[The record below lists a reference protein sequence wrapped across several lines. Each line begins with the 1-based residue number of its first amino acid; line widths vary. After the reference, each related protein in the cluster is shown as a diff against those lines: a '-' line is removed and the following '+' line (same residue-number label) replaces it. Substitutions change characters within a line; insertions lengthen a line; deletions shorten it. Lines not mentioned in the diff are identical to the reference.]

1 MSKSTF
7 YDHNQVEANWQKVWE
22 DLQFFQG
29 TANLVDP
36 STSHSSPKASKGES
50 LRMTDREKMYLLF
63 AFAYPSGS
71 GLHVG
76 HVESKTALDI
86 LARYY
91 RMNGKDVF
99 FPVGWDAFGL
109 PAENYAIKTGVP
121 PVETTKNA
129 IDTFRR
135 QLKRIGIS
143 YDWAGE
149 IATCHPGYYKWT
161 QWIFAQLFN
170 KGLAYQSMGKVN
182 WCPSCQ
188 TVLANEQVVNGHCE
202 RCDDEV
208 IQKEMKQWYFKI
220 TDYKDELISGLD
232 QVDWPAP
239 TKSQQLNWIGRSE
252 GVEVNFQVKE
262 SEQKITCFTTRIDTI
277 FGVTFLVISPEKF
290 LKFKLEKIQSEE
302 DSKKTKEY
310 IDKAFKKTEE
320 ERQIG
325 QKDKT
330 GIDTGL
336 VAVNPV
342 NDEEIPIFVADY
354 VLEGYGTGAVMGV
367 PAHDKRD
374 FQFAKK
380 FDLLIKQVIDSGLE
394 YDHKKW
400 QDQYA
405 DYGQLVNSGKFN
417 GMTSK
422 EAQEAI
428 AADYSPVMKKV
439 TSYKLRDWLISRQR
453 YWGAPIPIIYD
464 PEGAPHLVK
473 DADLPW
479 KLAEDVDFKPTG
491 ESPLKTSQ
499 ELQERTEQYA
509 RENFADLIEKNGWDK
524 DGKGWIPEYDT
535 MDTFVDSSW
544 YYLRYTD
551 PRNEESFASVEQMKK
566 WLPVD
571 FYMIGPEHI
580 VLHLLYSRFFTKF
593 LRDQGY
599 LDFDE
604 PFIKMRHQGMILGPD
619 GKKMSKSK
627 GNVINPDEIV
637 EKFGA
642 DTLRVYEMFMGPID
656 MDKPWDPNSVVGV
669 YRFLQRIHKL
679 VMDEGPTRP
688 SSSSDLSTTEDKD
701 IVRKLHQTIRKVN
714 QDIPNLKF
722 NTAIA
727 SMMEFVNEWETAQ
740 KQILR
745 QSGASHSSRSTP
757 TNSAGKQDDSTD
769 IVSLSVLSRES
780 VLMFVKILAPFA
792 PFLTEELYQHLSDPK
807 ARNSKP
813 EDGKKSLE
821 SIHLSDWPVFDPS
834 LAKDQVVTIP
844 VQINGKR
851 RDEIQVESDKIKDQ
865 DFVLDLVKNSQVI
878 SKWIENK
885 QIIKEIYVPGKIV
898 NLVVKT

>member
-7 YDHNQVEANWQKVWE
+7 YDHNKVEEKWQKIWE
-22 DLQFFQG
+22 DLQLFQG
-29 TANLVDP
+29 TAN
-36 STSHSSPKASKGES
+36 STSKFDES
-50 LRMTDREKMYLLF
+50 RSTIHDLRSKMYLLF

-91 RMNGKDVF
+91 RMNGRDVF

-143 YDWAGE
+143 YDWKGE

-188 TVLANEQVVNGHCE
+188 TVLANEQVIQGTGDSGQRAGLCE
-202 RCDDEV
+202 RCDSEV

-232 QVDWPAP
+232 QVDWPEP
-239 TKSQQLNWIGRSE
+239 TKAQQLNWIGRSE

-262 SEQKITCFTTRIDTI
+262 SDQKITCFTTRIDTI

-290 LKFKLEKIQSEE
+290 LKLQLEKMQAEE
-302 DSKKTKEY
+302 EREKTREY
-310 IDKAFKKTEE
+310 IDQAFKKTEE

-336 VAVNPV
+336 MAINPV

-380 FDLLIKQVIDSGLE
+380 YKLAIKQVIDSGLK
-394 YDHKKW
+394 YGFKKW

-405 DYGQLVNSGKFN
+405 EYGFLVNSDSFDGK
-417 GMTSK
+417 TSK
-422 EAQEAI
+422 EAQKAI
-428 AADYSPVMKKV
+428 VADYSQVMKKV

-464 PEGAPHLVK
+464 PDGAPHLIK
-473 DADLPW
+473 EEDLPW

-499 ELQERTEQYA
+499 ELQKRTEEYA
-509 RENFADLIEKNGWDK
+509 RENFADLIAKNDWDEE
-524 DGKGWIPEYDT
+524 GKGWIPEYDT

-551 PRNEESFASVEQMKK
+551 PRNEQEFASVEQMKK

-593 LRDQGY
+593 LRDEGY

-669 YRFLQRIHKL
+669 YRFLQRINSL
-679 VMDEGPTRP
+679 VVRNGQISNQKPQTN
-688 SSSSDLSTTEDKD
+688 SNDLT
-701 IVRKLHQTIRKVN
+701 RKLHQTIQKVGD
-714 QDIPNLKF
+714 DIPRLKF

-727 SMMEFVNEWETAQ
+727 SMMEFVNEWES
-740 KQILR
+740 QIKNQESEAR
-745 QSGASHSSRSTP
+745 
-757 TNSAGKQDDSTD
+757 KM
-769 IVSLSVLSRES
+769 VLSRES

-792 PFLTEELYQHLSDPK
+792 PFLSEDLYQKLVDPK
-807 ARNSKP
+807 TRSSKP
-813 EDGKKSLE
+813 EDVENALK

-834 LAKDQVVTIP
+834 LAKEQVVTIP

-851 RDEIQVESDKIKDQ
+851 RDEVQIDSEKIKEKS
-865 DFVLDLVKNSQVI
+865 FVLDLVKNSEVVN
-878 SKWIENK
+878 KWIENK
-885 QIIKEIYVPGKIV
+885 QIVKEIYVPGKIV